1 MRERDILAT
10 TYFDSADV
18 YRRGN
23 TEKDPVTKQTRQTE
37 TLIASEVPGAWSK
50 TGGDQYSQSGR
61 AGLARVDGVYFCAP
75 EADIRLGDKLIVHPA
90 AGDALPLRAGRP
102 MRYVSH
108 AEIPLGGDE
117 MA

>member
-1 MRERDILAT
+1 M
-10 TYFDSADV
+10 
-18 YRRGN
+18 
-23 TEKDPVTKQTRQTE
+23 TKETE

-75 EADIRLGDKLIVHPA
+75 EADIRLGDKLIVHTA
-90 AGDALPLRAGRP
+90 AGDALTLRAGRP